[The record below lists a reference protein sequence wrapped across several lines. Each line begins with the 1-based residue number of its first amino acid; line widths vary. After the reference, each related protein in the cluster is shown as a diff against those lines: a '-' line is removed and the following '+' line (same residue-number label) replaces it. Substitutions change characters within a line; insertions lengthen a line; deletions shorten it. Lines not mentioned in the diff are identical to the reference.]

1 MAFRTL
7 SIVHPNGPGPRACH
21 RDGGP
26 LSDAFAPKRKK
37 SMSDINIIKYSIDK
51 WAVSCGGSS

>member
-1 MAFRTL
+1 VAFRMV
-7 SIVHPNGPGPRACH
+7 SIVHPNRLGPRACH

-26 LSDAFAPKRKK
+26 LSDTFAPMREK

-51 WAVSCGGSS
+51 WAVACGGSS